1 MGRSRRAGSTRRVS
15 WTLPSPFPGG
25 PRSCLSALCP
35 LSPLPFY
42 SSPPKTPTSFLP
54 PQNPPW
60 ASLVPDKVLVL
71 TSTPR

>member
-15 WTLPSPFPGG
+15 WTPPSISRGTPQLP
-25 PRSCLSALCP
+25 LCP